1 MKKYDVVILGGGIIG
16 LSCAYYLTLKKK
28 RVALVEK
35 NQIGSGASGA
45 CDDMILLQSKK
56 PGKNLELAIESLK
69 LYKDLAIDLNYDI
82 GFHNRGGMILID
94 KEEHLSFMEDYVS
107 KQKDYGLD
115 IELIDKKDV
124 KKYHPFVKNDI
135 VASTH
140 GTEDSQVNPLF
151 TMRAFM
157 GNAIN
162 AGMDV
167 YKESEVI
174 EMNKK
179 SSYWQLKLNTGIE
192 IESENIINAAGAW
205 SADVGRLIGIDIP
218 ITSKKGQIAVTEN
231 IPQLGKENIWSAE
244 YIISKLN
251 PELVKSNDRFKEL
264 GIGLSM
270 SQTSD
275 GNYLI
280 GSTREKGNY
289 NKNTDYEAIKI
300 LVNQAVDFFPI
311 LKNIHIIRTF
321 AGFRPACADGKPIIS
336 EVKGNEGFYIA
347 SGHEGDGIAM
357 APITGKLIS
366 QMICRENT
374 LLDVSELSFE
384 RFN

>member
-16 LSCAYYLTLKKK
+16 LSCAYYLTLENKK
-28 RVALVEK
+28 VALVEK
-35 NQIGSGASGA
+35 NQIGSGASGS

-69 LYKDLAIDLNYDI
+69 LYKDLNDSLNCDI

-94 KEEHLSFMEDYVS
+94 KPEHLSFMEDYVS

-115 IELIDKKDV
+115 IELIDKKTV
-124 KKYHPFVKNDI
+124 KKYHPFVKDDI

-151 TMRAFM
+151 AMRAFM
-157 GNAIN
+157 SKAIN

-167 YKESEVI
+167 YKGMETVEI
-174 EMNKK
+174 NKK
-179 SSYWQLKLNTGIE
+179 SSFWQLKLSSGTE
-192 IESENIINAAGAW
+192 IETENVINAAGAW
-205 SADVGRLIGIDIP
+205 SADIGKLIGIDIP

-231 IPQLGKENIWSAE
+231 IPQLGRENIWSAE

-251 PELVKSNDRFKEL
+251 PELVKSSDIHKEL

-280 GSTREKGNY
+280 GSTRELGNY

-321 AGFRPACADGKPIIS
+321 AGFRPACVDGKPIIS

-347 SGHEGDGIAM
+347 AGHEGDGIAM

-366 QMICRENT
+366 QMICGQKT
-374 LLDVSELSFE
+374 LLDINELSFE

>member
-1 MKKYDVVILGGGIIG
+1 
-16 LSCAYYLTLKKK
+16 
-28 RVALVEK
+28 
-35 NQIGSGASGA
+35 
-45 CDDMILLQSKK
+45 
-56 PGKNLELAIESLK
+56 
-69 LYKDLAIDLNYDI
+69 
-82 GFHNRGGMILID
+82 MILID
-94 KEEHLSFMEDYVS
+94 KPEHLSFMEDYVS

-115 IELIDKKDV
+115 IELIDKKTV
-124 KKYHPFVKNDI
+124 KKYHPFVKDDI

-151 TMRAFM
+151 AMRAFM
-157 GNAIN
+157 SKAIN

-167 YKESEVI
+167 YKGMETVEI
-174 EMNKK
+174 NKK
-179 SSYWQLKLNTGIE
+179 SSFWQLKLSSGAE
-192 IESENIINAAGAW
+192 IETENVINAAGAW
-205 SADVGRLIGIDIP
+205 SADIGKLIGIDIP

-231 IPQLGKENIWSAE
+231 IPQLGRENIWSAE

-251 PELVKSNDRFKEL
+251 PELVKSSDIHKEL

-280 GSTREKGNY
+280 GSTRELGNY

-321 AGFRPACADGKPIIS
+321 AGFRPACVDGKPIIS

-347 SGHEGDGIAM
+347 AGHEGDGIAM

-366 QMICRENT
+366 QMICGQKT
-374 LLDVSELSFE
+374 LLDINELSFE

>member
-16 LSCAYYLTLKKK
+16 LSCAYYLTLENKK
-28 RVALVEK
+28 VALVEK
-35 NQIGSGASGA
+35 NQIGSGASGS

-69 LYKDLAIDLNYDI
+69 LYKELVKKLNYDI

-115 IELIDKKDV
+115 IELIDKKTV
-124 KKYHPFVKNDI
+124 KKYHPFVKENI

-157 GNAIN
+157 GNAIS

-167 YKESEVI
+167 YKGTEVV
-174 EMNKK
+174 ELNKK
-179 SSYWQLKLNTGIE
+179 SSFWQLRLSTGTE
-192 IESENIINAAGAW
+192 IETENVINAAGAW
-205 SADVGRLIGIDIP
+205 AADVGKLIGIDIP

-231 IPQLGKENIWSAE
+231 IPQLGRENIWSAE

-251 PELVKSNDRFKEL
+251 PELVKSSDIHKEL

-280 GSTREKGNY
+280 GSTRESGNY
-289 NKNTDYEAIKI
+289 NKNTNYEAIRI

-321 AGFRPACADGKPIIS
+321 AGFRPACVDGKPIIS

-347 SGHEGDGIAM
+347 AGHEGDGIAM

-366 QMICRENT
+366 QMICGQKT
-374 LLDVSELSFE
+374 LLDINELSFE